1 MFDDFAG
8 DCLRLSHLF
17 RPFTPPHCTIHF
29 CFSSLAYTNTLLA
42 LFLDV
47 SFAHFGHW
55 AMEDGGA
62 TAAIGISKLL
72 KRCQANSDQ
81 TGFLPL
87 KPLRIGIE
95 LVCPQQR
102 GVHWL
107 GYGLCE
113 VFTVDICESTTTLD
127 SFSFTSDSICSFQIW
142 YLR

>member
-17 RPFTPPHCTIHF
+17 APFPHHTHLLSVQYTF
-29 CFSSLAYTNTLLA
+29 VFPLSGYTNTLLA

-72 KRCQANSDQ
+72 KRCQANCDQ

-95 LVCPQQR
+95 LVCPQTAWSPLAWPWVVR
-102 GVHWL
+102 G
-107 GYGLCE
+107 
-113 VFTVDICESTTTLD
+113 
-127 SFSFTSDSICSFQIW
+127 
-142 YLR
+142 LRTRFCI

>member
-1 MFDDFAG
+1 MFDDFPG

-17 RPFTPPHCTIHF
+17 VPPSPLPTHSHCTIHF

-95 LVCPQQR
+95 LVWPQ
-102 GVHWL
+102 
-107 GYGLCE
+107 
-113 VFTVDICESTTTLD
+113 TTWSPLAGP
-127 SFSFTSDSICSFQIW
+127 
-142 YLR
+142 LVV

>member
-8 DCLRLSHLF
+8 DCLRLSHLVV
-17 RPFTPPHCTIHF
+17 TYTLHPHCTIHF
-29 CFSSLAYTNTLLA
+29 CFSSLAYTNTLLV

-55 AMEDGGA
+55 AVEDGGA

-95 LVCPQQR
+95 LVCPP
-102 GVHWL
+102 
-107 GYGLCE
+107 
-113 VFTVDICESTTTLD
+113 TTWSPLA
-127 SFSFTSDSICSFQIW
+127 SPW
-142 YLR
+142 VV